1 MMFTIESILGDK
13 LSKRSTRA
21 ESQEHSSGENDD
33 GGPRDAPA
41 AESAKGTLRLRT
53 PQPFAA
59 GPRSSRKRKSL
70 SDGEDDEDNDISG
83 TELKYANAATYV
95 RC

>member
-13 LSKRSTRA
+13 LSKRSTRAA

-41 AESAKGTLRLRT
+41 VEGTLRLRT